1 MLAVIGV
8 VLVLVDSVVIKLF
21 DTEIRK
27 AQWKKA
33 VASYTFIAGMV
44 LFIVGII
51 SLIIGIGE

>member
-1 MLAVIGV
+1 MLAIIGV
-8 VLVLVDSVVIKLF
+8 VLVLADSIVIKLY
-21 DTEIRK
+21 DAEIRK